1 MLFGVVCC
9 AVLCWALLYAVICC
23 AVLYGVLCV
32 VMCYVLCQET
42 AYLEACVVQ
51 NDSAVWQELGIL
63 EW

>member
-1 MLFGVVCC
+1 MLLVK
-9 AVLCWALLYAVICC
+9 
-23 AVLYGVLCV
+23 
-32 VMCYVLCQET
+32 ET